1 MKPADLALLRVP
13 GAPTLSPDG
22 RRAVVAVSRLD
33 LTADEYR
40 SQLWVV
46 GTAGTMPPTQLTHG
60 QRDSAPTWSPDGRW
74 LAFLRVQGDESGP
87 GSKPQLYVLPME
99 GGEARRLTEHALGAG
114 APVWSPDS
122 SRLAYSARVPAPGRY
137 GTAEGITPGKEPPRR
152 ITTLRFRED
161 NIGFTID
168 RRPHLFVLDPFVDEP
183 APTQI
188 TDGDWDDTEVSW
200 SPDGSRLVFV
210 SARHDDRDTNL
221 CTDVF
226 TCTSTGADVC
236 QVTGTTLSIH
246 GAAYTAD
253 GGTIVFQADTLGE
266 TGTDFVGRPTGVWT
280 VPTDGSA
287 APAALTDL
295 ENLEVVSSGRPPL
308 LVGSGP
314 DEAVLVQV
322 AHRGETQLVRVPLD
336 GRPVERLLTGR
347 RTVVGFAAAGEV
359 LVATIGDGGSAGE
372 LVSVRDGAERTLT
385 QFGTE
390 LTARG
395 ALRPLTELTGS
406 APDGYPVH
414 GWLVLPEGP
423 GPHPVLLDIHG
434 GPFAQYGWTLFD
446 EAQVYAGAGYA
457 VVLGNPRGSAGY
469 GQAHARAIKHR
480 MGTVD
485 ADDLLALLD
494 TALARPD
501 LDAERVG
508 VMGGSYGGFMTTWL
522 IAHHGDRFRAAI
534 PERACLAWDSFI
546 GSSDIGFFFA
556 AEYAGSDPDQRAAQA
571 PFSFVDKIDIPTL
584 IIHSEQDW
592 RCPVEQAQR
601 LYVAL
606 KTRGVPTEFLLFP
619 GEGHEL
625 TRSGLPSHRT
635 ARFDAILEWWA
646 HHLGVDAG

>member
-1 MKPADLALLRVP
+1 MMPADLALLRVP

-33 LTADEYR
+33 LTADDYR

-46 GTAGTMPPTQLTHG
+46 GTAGTMPPTQLTYG

-74 LAFLRVQGDESGP
+74 LAFLRVAGDESGP
-87 GSKPQLYVLPME
+87 GSKPQLYVLPMD
-99 GGEARRLTEHALGAG
+99 GGEPRRLTDHPLGAG
-114 APVWSPDS
+114 TPVWSPDS
-122 SRLAYSARVPAPGRY
+122 SRIAYSARVPQDGRY
-137 GTAEGITPGKEPPRR
+137 GTADGITPAKEPPRR

-168 RRPHLFVLDPFVDEP
+168 RRPHLFVLDPFADEP
-183 APTQI
+183 APVQI
-188 TDGDWDDTEVSW
+188 TDGDWDDRDVAW

-210 SARHDDRDTNL
+210 SARHTDRDTNL

-226 TCTSTGADVC
+226 TCTPAGDDVRL
-236 QVTGTTLSIH
+236 VTDTTLDITA
-246 GAAYTAD
+246 AAYTGDGQAIVVLAD
-253 GGTIVFQADTLGE
+253 PLGE
-266 TGTDFVGRPTGVWT
+266 SGTDFVGRPIGVWL
-280 VPTDGSA
+280 VPADGSA
-287 APAALTDL
+287 APKAITDP
-295 ENLEVVSSGRPPL
+295 ETLEVVAPGRPPVV
-308 LVGSGP
+308 VGSGA

-322 AHRGETQLVRVPLD
+322 AHRGETRLVRVVLD
-336 GRPVERLLTGR
+336 GGAVEPVLTGP
-347 RTVVGFAAAGEV
+347 RTVVGFAAAGAV
-359 LVATIGDGGSAGE
+359 LVATVADAASSGE
-372 LVSVRDGAERTLT
+372 LVALRDGAERTLT
-385 QFGTE
+385 AFGAGV
-390 LTARG
+390 TAAG
-395 ALRPLTELTGS
+395 VLRPLTELAGT

-414 GWLVLPEGP
+414 GWLVLPAGD

-494 TALARPD
+494 TALERPD

-522 IAHHGDRFRAAI
+522 AAHHGHRFRAAI

-546 GSSDIGFFFA
+546 GSSDIGYFFA
-556 AEYAGSDPDQRAAQA
+556 EAYAGPDPDQRALQA
-571 PFSFVDKIDIPTL
+571 PFTFADKIDIPTL

-601 LYVAL
+601 LYVEL
-606 KTRGVPTEFLLFP
+606 KTRGVHTELLLFP

-625 TRSGLPSHRT
+625 TRSGLPSHRI
-635 ARFDAILEWWA
+635 ARFAAILDWWA
-646 HHLGVDAG
+646 EHLGTE